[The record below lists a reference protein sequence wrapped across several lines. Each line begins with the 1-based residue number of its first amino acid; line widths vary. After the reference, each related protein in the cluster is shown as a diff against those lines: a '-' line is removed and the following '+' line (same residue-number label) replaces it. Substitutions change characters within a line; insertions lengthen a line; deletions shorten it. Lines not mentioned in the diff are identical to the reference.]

1 MHKGK
6 GYLQDKTEVI
16 LYQIASL
23 EIFQQNISISILY
36 IDHF

>member
-16 LYQIASL
+16 LYHIASL
-23 EIFQQNISISILY
+23 EIFQQNLSFPILHIY
-36 IDHF
+36 HF